1 MMNPGSNPSFEDVLS
16 AYSRIRSLVHR
27 TPVQHSVSV
36 NSITGADLYFKCEN
50 FQKVGA
56 FKFRGASNAVS
67 LLREDEKKPG
77 VVTHSSGNHAAALAL
92 AARMKGIPAY
102 IVMPENSPEIKI
114 NAVRNYGG
122 DIRFCPPSLEARESY
137 TQEIILATG
146 ASFIHPYDH
155 AHVIAG
161 QGTCAYELLSDF
173 PQLEVLVVPT
183 GGGGLL
189 AGSLLA
195 AKAMVPGIQVVA
207 AEPLGA
213 DDAFKSFYS
222 GKWHPSVK
230 PTTIADGLLTS
241 IGQINFHIMK
251 QELNEV
257 IRVSDEQI
265 VQAMQLLWERMK
277 LVVEPSGAAGLAAV
291 LAQPSFFQNK
301 KTGIIISGG
310 NRAFKI

>member
-1 MMNPGSNPSFEDVLS
+1 MNTGSIPSFQDVLD
-16 AYSRIRSLVHR
+16 AYSRIRYLVHR
-27 TPVQHSVSV
+27 TPVHQSVSV
-36 NSITGADLYFKCEN
+36 NSITGSELFFKCEN

-56 FKFRGASNAVS
+56 FKFRGASNAVG
-67 LLREDEKKPG
+67 LLSEDEKKPG

-92 AARMKGIPAY
+92 AARMNGIPAY
-102 IVMPENSPEIKI
+102 IVMPDNSPEIKI
-114 NAVRNYGG
+114 NAVRNYSGK
-122 DIRFCPPSLEARESY
+122 ITFCPPSLEDREKYSR
-137 TQEIILATG
+137 EIIGRTG
-146 ASFIHPYDH
+146 ATFIHPYDH
-155 AHVIAG
+155 PHVIAG

-195 AKAMVPGIQVVA
+195 AKAMIPGIQVIA

-230 PTTIADGLLTS
+230 PSTIADGLLTS
-241 IGQINFHIMK
+241 IGQINFSIM
-251 QELNEV
+251 QQHLNEV

-265 VQAMQLLWERMK
+265 IQAMELLWERMK

-291 LAQPSFFQNK
+291 LAQPDYFKNK

-310 NRAFKI
+310 NRAFQL